1 MNIGVVTFG
10 MPPVY
15 NRKVEIRKG
24 VDSLIA
30 ILADTGFGFCEQ
42 HIVNPVDL
50 DIAISFF
57 KSENIDCLI
66 FNMRHWGRNS
76 LMVQLARR
84 MDVPLVFYCHTQNG
98 MSGVTITTS
107 ASGVL
112 REMDYSRNINT
123 HERFTDL
130 MTDKL
135 LNWIKAVDIRNRL
148 RRSRV
153 MCWGGSY
160 GADMPYTRS
169 DADALENLFIS
180 EVMVEPEKT
189 LTDMAANIARN
200 QPERIESFLN
210 WYQGNG
216 GKIEQ
221 DGKMITPKSLW
232 MQVSLYLAARDRLAD
247 LSDENIVG
255 VSIKCHFELSICD
268 WGCTACTLPAFLP
281 FGEDSEGPKH
291 IVPTAC
297 EGDLNGLIGLL
308 VLHALNPNVPP
319 LFGDFVEYRSDYVQ
333 LRNCG
338 ASSVFWAGLSDK
350 AEKNLKN
357 VTLKPN
363 IHGASG
369 AAVSYETPSVETV
382 TVLRIFRLRGEICAI
397 YGAGEI
403 LGESTTSQYSDPWPH
418 TRLFLGVD
426 NDLFFKV
433 VPCNHASLTLGDHTS
448 ILQTFFRLTGIK
460 VYRCDSNEE
469 LMKFESDIL
478 G

>member
-1 MNIGVVTFG
+1 

-15 NRKVEIRKG
+15 NRKVEIREG
-24 VDSLIA
+24 ADILINF
-30 ILADTGFGFCEQ
+30 LADTGFGFCEQ
-42 HIVNPVDL
+42 HITTSADL
-50 DIAISFF
+50 DTAINFF
-57 KSENIDCLI
+57 KSEDVDCLI
-66 FNMRHWGRNS
+66 FNMRHWGRNA

-84 MDVPLVFYCHTQNG
+84 MDVPLAFFCHTQNG
-98 MSGVTITTS
+98 MSGITITTS

-135 LNWIKAVDIRNRL
+135 LSWIKAVDVRSRL

-169 DADALENLFIS
+169 DADALENLLIS
-180 EVMVEPEKT
+180 EVMVEPEKV
-189 LTDMAANIARN
+189 LTDKAADIAGN
-200 QPERIESFLN
+200 HPERIEGFLK
-210 WYQGNG
+210 WYRENG
-216 GKIEQ
+216 GTIEQ
-221 DGKMITPKSLW
+221 DGKMVTPESLR

-247 LSDENIVG
+247 LVDENIAG
-255 VSIKCHFELSICD
+255 ISIKCHFELSITD

-281 FGEDSEGPKH
+281 SGEDSEGSKC

-308 VLHALNPNVPP
+308 VLHALNPDVPP
-319 LFGDFVEYRSDYVQ
+319 LFGDFVEFRSDYVL

-338 ASSVFWAGLSDK
+338 SSSVFWAGLS
-350 AEKNLKN
+350 EKTDENLKN

-363 IHGASG
+363 IHGAAG
-369 AAVSYETPSVETV
+369 AAVSYETPSADTV
-382 TVLRIFRLRGEICAI
+382 TVLRLFRLHGEFCAI

-403 LGESTTSQYSDPWPH
+403 LGVSETGQYIDPWPH
-418 TRLFLGVD
+418 TRLSLGVD

-448 ILQTFFRLTGIK
+448 TLQRFFRLTGIK
-460 VYRCDSNEE
+460 VYRCDSNED
-469 LMKFESDIL
+469 LMRFENDIL